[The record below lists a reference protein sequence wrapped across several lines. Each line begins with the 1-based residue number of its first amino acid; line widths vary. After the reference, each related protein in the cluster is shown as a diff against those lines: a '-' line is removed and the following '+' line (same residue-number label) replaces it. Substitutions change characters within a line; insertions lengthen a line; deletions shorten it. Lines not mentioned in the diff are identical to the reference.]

1 MKKILITI
9 VLVVLCSFTLAFA
22 YGTLKSSWID
32 GSNKICKYSD
42 GSTLTIGMSEMCP
55 VSN

>member
-1 MKKILITI
+1 MKKILLITI
-9 VLVVLCSFTLAFA
+9 ALAALSSFAFA
-22 YGTLKSSWID
+22 YGTLESSWLD

-42 GSTLTIGMSEMCP
+42 GSILTIGMSEMCP